1 MKYHKLTWFIIPLLL
16 LLAMLSS
23 VGLAYA
29 QEVGVG
35 INMGK
40 ISVDEPMMPGGSYK
54 LPPVSIINTGQVTS
68 DYGMGVS
75 YHQDQKELQ
84 PPAGWF
90 EFDPKTVTLEPGK
103 SQPIS
108 ITLHVSVKAKPGDYF
123 AYLEAHP
130 VAKEGNVAIG
140 IAAAA
145 KLYFTVKP
153 ANIFSAFANVV
164 ADFFKNRSPYSW
176 VGLGVIVLIIAVFLF
191 RRFVHISLRVERKE

>member
-1 MKYHKLTWFIIPLLL
+1 MKGKKLIWLMALLVL
-16 LLAMLSS
+16 GAAVLSGT
-23 VGLAYA
+23 GLAYA

-54 LPPVSIINTGQVTS
+54 LPAVSIINTGQVTS

-90 EFDPKTVTLEPGK
+90 EFDPLTVTLEPGK
-103 SQPIS
+103 SQPVN

-130 VAKEGNVAIG
+130 VAKEGNVSIG

-153 ANIFSAFANVV
+153 ANIFSAFANMV
-164 ADFFKNRSPYSW
+164 ADFFKSSSPYSW

>member
-1 MKYHKLTWFIIPLLL
+1 MKNKKLTWFIIPLLL
-16 LLAMLSS
+16 LLAMLSNM
-23 VGLAYA
+23 GLAYA

-54 LPPVSIINTGQVTS
+54 LPAVSIINTGQVAS
-68 DYGMGVS
+68 DYAMGVS

-90 EFDPKTVTLEPGK
+90 EFDPKTVTLEPGR
-103 SQPIS
+103 SQPVN
-108 ITLHVSVKAKPGDYF
+108 ITLHISVKAKPGDYF

-164 ADFFKNRSPYSW
+164 GDFFGTRSPYSW
-176 VGLGVIVLIIAVFLF
+176 VGLGIIVLIIAVFLF

>member
-1 MKYHKLTWFIIPLLL
+1 MKNKKLTWFIIPLLL
-16 LLAMLSS
+16 LLMMLTSA
-23 VGLAYA
+23 GLAYA

-54 LPPVSIINTGQVTS
+54 LPAVSIINTGQVAS
-68 DYGMGVS
+68 DYAMGVS

-103 SQPIS
+103 SQS
-108 ITLHVSVKAKPGDYF
+108 VNITLHISVKAKPGDYF

-164 ADFFKNRSPYSW
+164 GDFFGTRSPYSW
-176 VGLGVIVLIIAVFLF
+176 VGLGIIVLIIVVFLF